1 MSVRSYF
8 SETYADARAKFVAA
22 CAAAELQV
30 ESHRHPLAGP
40 DDGPLFVDVVRAG
53 PADAT
58 KLLLT
63 VSATHGVEGFCGSGC
78 QIGWLREGLWR
89 ALPDKV
95 GMLIVHAINPY
106 GFAWLRRVNED
117 NVDLN
122 RNFVDHDAPPAN
134 NPGYRELADTLCPA
148 EWDEASAKLTRIA
161 SQAFIDRHGDRAFV
175 TAVSSGQFSHPEG
188 IFYGG
193 RAPVWSNRLMHEICM
208 REMANVRQLA
218 VIDFH
223 TGLGPYGYGE
233 LICRHPSD
241 SEALARARRWYGDSV
256 TSPSMGQSASP
267 VIDGNLRMAF
277 VGWLPDAQVTST
289 AIEYGTYPEDRVF
302 DAIRADNWLHLH
314 GDLTTPKGRA
324 IKAEMREM
332 FYPAADD
339 WKDMVWERAVQVQR
353 QALRGLAGS

>member
-8 SETYADARAKFVAA
+8 SDSYADARARFVAA
-22 CAAAELQV
+22 CAGAGLDI
-30 ESHRHPLAGP
+30 ESHRHPLTGP
-40 DDGPLFVDVVRAG
+40 DGGPLFVDVARIG

-63 VSATHGVEGFCGSGC
+63 VSGTHGVEGFCGSGC
-78 QIGWLREGLWR
+78 QIGWLEAGLWR
-89 ALPDKV
+89 ELPAGV
-95 GMLIVHAINPY
+95 GMLIVHAVNPH
-106 GFAWLRRVNED
+106 GFAWIRRVNED

-122 RNFVDHDAPPAN
+122 RNFVDHDAAPAD
-134 NPGYRELADTLCPA
+134 NPGYRELADSLCPDA
-148 EWDEASAKLTRIA
+148 WDEASTRLTRIA

-175 TAVSSGQFSHPEG
+175 AAVSGGQYSHPDG

-193 RAPVWSNRLMHEICM
+193 REPVWSNRLMHDICA
-208 REMANVRQLA
+208 REMANVRGLA

-233 LICRHPSD
+233 LICRHRPG

-256 TSPSMGQSASP
+256 TSPGMGQSASP

-277 VGWLPDAQVTST
+277 VGWLSAAEVTST

-314 GDLTTPKGRA
+314 GDPTTPKGRA

-339 WKDMVWERAVQVQR
+339 WKDMVWERSVQVQR
-353 QALRGLAGS
+353 QALRGLAG